1 MTRSLIL
8 VFLGGGAGSVLR
20 WSIGGLIP
28 AGAGFPWATLAANL
42 LACALVGGALGL
54 VPSPGEST
62 RLLLLVGFC
71 GGLSTFSAYSRE
83 TFQMLERGEWIQA
96 LAYVAISTVGG
107 LAAMFLAWK
116 ALSRAGLS

>member
-20 WSIGGLIP
+20 WAIGGLLP
-28 AGAGFPWATLAANL
+28 AAEGFPWATMGANL
-42 LACALVGGALGL
+42 LACALVGGVMGMA
-54 VPSPGEST
+54 PSPTEQT

-83 TFQMLERGEWIQA
+83 TLLMLERGEWMQA
-96 LAYVAISTVGG
+96 LAYVALSTVGG
-107 LAAMFLAWK
+107 LAVMFLVWK
-116 ALSRAGLS
+116 ACLR

>member
-20 WSIGGLIP
+20 WSIAGLLP
-28 AGAGFPWATLAANL
+28 VGEGFPWATLAANL
-42 LACALVGGALGL
+42 LACALVGGVMGL
-54 VPSPGEST
+54 TPSPAEQT

-83 TFQMLERGEWIQA
+83 TFLMLERGEWMQA
-96 LAYVAISTVGG
+96 LAYVAMSTVGG
-107 LAAMFLAWK
+107 LVLMFITWK
-116 ALSRAGLS
+116 ALLRMG

>member
-20 WSIGGLIP
+20 WSIAAFLP
-28 AGAGFPWATLAANL
+28 AGEGFPWATLGANL
-42 LACALVGGALGL
+42 LACALVGGVMGL
-54 VPSPGEST
+54 IPAPTEQT

-83 TFQMLERGEWIQA
+83 TFLMLERGEWMQA
-96 LAYVAISTVGG
+96 LTYVALSTVGG
-107 LAAMFLAWK
+107 LAVMFLAWK
-116 ALSRAGLS
+116 TFLR